1 MKKFLLVALLI
12 PFALTAQKP
21 VKPSLPKAEKAL
33 REGKFDE
40 AKAIIDA
47 TVADPKFAN
56 NTKAWYLKGLIYGGI
71 DTTKNEQYKS
81 LVADPFIEA
90 SAAFDKVKALDKGKT
105 ASFINDAAG
114 FPMLTDNVNAF
125 FAQSY
130 FNKGLSAYQDAKDY
144 KTALDYMEKTM
155 YFIPNDTSVMLNT
168 GLFFAPAAEDHEKTI
183 TYLRKYIEM
192 GGRSTDAYVML
203 FGVYRDKLN
212 DNEKALEVAKEAR
225 AAHPN
230 FAEFPKFELDM
241 YIKMERLPEAKAAME
256 EQAKAN
262 PSDAETRYFLGVISQ
277 QMNDDVEA
285 RKWYDE
291 SVKIDPKYFE
301 PRVAI
306 AELVYFEAKK
316 VKAEMNNLGISAED
330 KKKRLALDNVYVEKL
345 KVSLPY
351 WEICEKLSPDEPKV
365 LDNLYAI
372 YADLDNQAQVA
383 RIEKK
388 MKALGLLD

>member
-1 MKKFLLVALLI
+1 MKKFLLIAFLI
-12 PFALTAQKP
+12 PFALAAQKP

-47 TVADPKFAN
+47 TVADPKFASN
-56 NTKAWYLKGLIYGGI
+56 AKAWYLKGLIYGGI

-81 LVADPFIEA
+81 LVEDPFIEA

-105 ASFINDAAG
+105 PSFVNDAGG

-168 GLFFAPAAEDHEKTI
+168 GLFFAPAAEDIDKTI
-183 TYLRKYIEM
+183 AYLRKYLEM

-203 FGVYRDKLN
+203 FGVYRDKLK

-277 QMNDDVEA
+277 QMNDDVDA

-291 SVKIDPKYFE
+291 SVKIDPNYFE

-351 WEICEKLSPDEPKV
+351 WEVCEKLSPDEPKV

-372 YADLDNQAQVA
+372 YVDLDIQAQAA